1 MFDLREFIKNG
12 LLKGIGKMA
21 DYKIILNA
29 AGWFEKDVLTEDDL
43 AEIENAIDLNNAPVI
58 TEGEEVE

>member
-12 LLKGIGKMA
+12 LLKAIGEMA

-29 AGWFEKDVLTEDDL
+29 ASWFEKDVLLKEDL
-43 AEIENAIDLNNAPVI
+43 AEIEAEINQKNAPI
-58 TEGEEVE
+58 AEDENI